1 MQLESGQTKWVKFN
15 SQVSNS
21 KTIEWNT
28 VITDITLLKKQQQAL
43 DNARQKAESATAAKS
58 QFLATISHEV
68 RTPISGIL
76 GLLELMQEHQLSEEL
91 LNLHGGLNQ
100 SARNL
105 LHIVNDVLD
114 YSKIEAGKLDLNP
127 TEIELGKVLAR
138 IVQPQSIHAQQKGLA
153 FHYWQDPN
161 LAQWLFADDIRL
173 HQILNNF
180 LNNAIKFTEHGTI
193 SLHIDVI
200 EQNEHQQKVSL
211 TVSDTGIGIPKD
223 RQQSL
228 FQPFEQVDKTT
239 SRRFG
244 GTGLG

>member
-1 MQLESGQTKWVKFN
+1 
-15 SQVSNS
+15 
-21 KTIEWNT
+21 
-28 VITDITLLKKQQQAL
+28 
-43 DNARQKAESATAAKS
+43 
-58 QFLATISHEV
+58 
-68 RTPISGIL
+68 
-76 GLLELMQEHQLSEEL
+76 
-91 LNLHGGLNQ
+91 
-100 SARNL
+100 
-105 LHIVNDVLD
+105 
-114 YSKIEAGKLDLNP
+114 
-127 TEIELGKVLAR
+127 
-138 IVQPQSIHAQQKGLA
+138 A

>member
-1 MQLESGQTKWVKFN
+1 M
-15 SQVSNS
+15 
-21 KTIEWNT
+21 
-28 VITDITLLKKQQQAL
+28 ITDITLLKKQQQAL

-114 YSKIEAGKLDLNP
+114 YSKIEAGKLELNP

-193 SLHIDVI
+193 SLHVDVMKI
-200 EQNEHQQKVSL
+200 ALLFCCTSNKRASLIISKYSCLIFFSGFTRKRYFDSDKRDFITEATAVS
-211 TVSDTGIGIPKD
+211 S
-223 RQQSL
+223 SL
-228 FQPFEQVDKTT
+228 
-239 SRRFG
+239 
-244 GTGLG
+244 